1 MEGTAGSPIQQR
13 LRHIIPAIV
22 CLFASLHP
30 QGARAEDLAGITGEK
45 YRVSV
50 RHVSPKLISP
60 VEAPLIT
67 TNGRLALINDNRH
80 LWWLDA
86 MHLKLEALESTAV
99 AHESTWYGPACAHAN
114 GFVIAVSDYPDPQ
127 KDTEAETP
135 RGGYRAGPSPRGVLI
150 LDRSGLHRHLPAL
163 SVRSHPPV
171 PSPQSGSTEESEE
184 LFHFTPPTVFNHLIL
199 SCARQRDKLMFGAYG
214 ALGTADVEHGTMDLV
229 QHDYEL
235 NFNRVPLW
243 IDASGIWFGI
253 DEGGMGGAGLDHLR
267 GSGDERHYSIRA
279 QEDGDIVVVT
289 ALVRHRGHMM
299 VGTTHGLFRLDERT
313 GSFSR
318 LDFRHTW
325 SNAMVTDLVSHQGF
339 LWSFQGGHWLRIDI
353 RARHAVRYAPAQP
366 AKFEMGRPFGKGWL
380 LSSEHGVWAYRVR

>member
-184 LFHFTPPTVFNHLIL
+184 PFHFTPPTVFNNLIL

-229 QHDYEL
+229 QHDYGL

-253 DEGGMGGAGLDHLR
+253 NEGGMGGAGLDHLR

-318 LDFRHTW
+318 LDFRHAW

-353 RARHAVRYAPAQP
+353 RTRHAVRYAPAQP
-366 AKFEMGRPFGKGWL
+366 TKFEMGRPFGKGWL